1 MMLNR
6 IRNIRKDELIKGS
19 FILFAMLGIYNVFN
33 YVFQI
38 SMARLLGPADYGILA
53 VLMSII
59 YIFAIPSEAIQNFI
73 TKYTSIFN
81 VHNKLGKTKDLM
93 FRSLKKSAL
102 LSLVMFIL
110 FIPLSLF
117 LSDFLKIDIW
127 LVLLIG
133 LFIFT
138 VFIMP
143 VMRGIIQGR
152 KKFSSLGLNFVLE
165 SICKV
170 ILSILLVLLG
180 WKVYGAMTAV
190 LLASVFA
197 FVISLVPLKEIIHS
211 KRERGEFNNIYK
223 TNLPLIIATI
233 SIVLM
238 YSIDIILARRFFS
251 PEIAGQFAFVSLIG
265 KVIIFV
271 SSSIGKTMFPL
282 SAEEFEKGNKTSKL
296 LKKSLILVSIMA
308 AISLILY
315 SIFPKEIVFIVSLGS
330 SQYLETAH
338 ILFTLGL
345 SYSLISIANV
355 IVLYK
360 LSTNRIRKSAYFLL
374 SFAILEVILLSLFN
388 SNIVE
393 FSISLL
399 FSSLLIFLYSLLLL
413 KK

>member
-1 MMLNR
+1 MLNR
-6 IRNIRKDELIKGS
+6 IMNLRKDELIKGS

-81 VHNKLGKTKDLM
+81 AHNKLGKTKDLM
-93 FRSLKKSAL
+93 FRSMKKSAL
-102 LSLVMFIL
+102 FALIIFVL
-110 FIPLSLF
+110 FIPVSIF
-117 LSDFLKIDIW
+117 LSDFLKIDVW
-127 LVLLIG
+127 LVLFVG

-143 VMRGIIQGR
+143 IMRGVLQGR
-152 KKFSSLGLNFVLE
+152 KKFSSLGLNFVIE
-165 SICKV
+165 SVCKV

-180 WKVYGAMTAV
+180 WKVYGAMVAV
-190 LLASVFA
+190 ILASVFA
-197 FVISLVPLKEIIHS
+197 FLISFLPLREVIHS
-211 KRERGEFNNIYK
+211 KRERGDFKNIYK

-238 YSIDIILARRFFS
+238 YSVDIILARRFFS

-282 SAEEFEKGNKTSKL
+282 SSEEFEKGKKTSKL
-296 LKKSLILVSIMA
+296 LKKSLILVFMMA
-308 AISLILY
+308 VVSLMLY
-315 SIFPKEIVFIVSLGS
+315 SLFPNEIVFIISLGS
-330 SQYLETAH
+330 SQYLEAAH
-338 ILFTLGL
+338 VLFILGL
-345 SYSLISIANV
+345 AYSLISAVNI
-355 IVLYK
+355 IILYK
-360 LSTNRIRKSAYFLL
+360 LSINRMKKSAYFLL
-374 SFAILEVILLSLFN
+374 FFAIVEIILLSIFN
-388 SNIVE
+388 SNILE